1 MKKVFAVL
9 SVLLLF
15 GCTNP
20 SMERGFAKLNEA
32 MSDLVD
38 SFEAMNIPQI
48 TEDMSIIVADLQSI
62 ADGIQAYQEAMIEY
76 NNHILMYNEAL
87 LEYNDAMLAYADA
100 QTAAEEFLSTVGE
113 ITQEMLASLAKLRE
127 MSEAGNQWAE
137 VMLLLAEIKISL
149 NGVLAQVK
157 TLATKEQ
164 VAAIN
169 QMLQEMNNDL
179 DWYVSVQ
186 DFDYDGVLNFADKCP
201 NTPITQINEV
211 NADGCAPGET
221 PVESGSKI

>member
-9 SVLLLF
+9 SILLLF

-38 SFEAMNIPQI
+38 AFDAMNIPQM
-48 TEDMSIIVADLQSI
+48 TEDMTQIVADLQTI
-62 ADGIQAYQEAMIEY
+62 ADGLVAYQDAMIQY
-76 NNHILMYNEAL
+76 NAHLLMYNEAL

-127 MSEAGNQWAE
+127 MSEAGNEWANI
-137 VMLLLAEIKISL
+137 MLMIAEIKISL

-164 VAAIN
+164 VAQITA
-169 QMLQEMNNDL
+169 MLQQMNEDL
-179 DWYVSVQ
+179 DWYIAVQ
-186 DFDYDGVLNFADKCP
+186 DFDYDGVLNAFDKCP
-201 NTPITQINEV
+201 DTPITEINNV

-221 PVESGSKI
+221 PVSDD

>member
-48 TEDMSIIVADLQSI
+48 TEDMSTIVADLQSI

-113 ITQEMLASLAKLRE
+113 ITEEMLASLAKLRD
-127 MSEAGNQWAE
+127 MAEAGNEWANI
-137 VMLLLAEIKISL
+137 MLMIAEIKISL

-164 VAAIN
+164 VAQITA
-169 QMLQEMNNDL
+169 MLQQMNEDL
-179 DWYVSVQ
+179 DWYIAVQ
-186 DFDYDGVLNFADKCP
+186 DFDYDGVLNAFDKCP
-201 NTPITQINEV
+201 DTPLSEINNV

-221 PVESGSKI
+221 PVSDD

>member
-9 SVLLLF
+9 SVLTLF

-100 QTAAEEFLSTVGE
+100 QTAAEEFLSTIGE
-113 ITQEMLASLAKLRE
+113 ITQEMLASLAQLRD
-127 MSEAGNQWAE
+127 MAEAGNEWANI
-137 VMLLLAEIKISL
+137 MLMIAEIKISL

-164 VAAIN
+164 VAQITA
-169 QMLQEMNNDL
+169 MLQEMNEDL
-179 DWYVSVQ
+179 DWYIAVQ
-186 DFDYDGVLNFADKCP
+186 DFDYDGVLNAFDKCP
-201 NTPITQINEV
+201 DTPITEINNV

-221 PVESGSKI
+221 PVSDD

>member
-1 MKKVFAVL
+1 MKRVLIL
-9 SVLLLF
+9 SVFLVTF

-20 SMERGFAKLNEA
+20 SMERGFAQLNQA
-32 MSDLVD
+32 MSELVA
-38 SFEAMNIPQI
+38 SFDAMNIPQM
-48 TEDMSIIVADLQSI
+48 TEDMSQIVADLQSI
-62 ADGIQAYQEAMIEY
+62 ADGIAAYQEAMIEY
-76 NNHILMYNEAL
+76 NAHIMMYNEAL

-100 QTAAEEFLSTVGE
+100 QLAAEEFLATVGE
-113 ITQEMLASLAKLRE
+113 ITVEMLASLAKLRE
-127 MSEAGNQWAE
+127 MSEAGNEWANI
-137 VMLLLAEIKISL
+137 MLMIAEIKISL

-164 VAAIN
+164 VAQIAA
-169 QMLQEMNNDL
+169 MLEEMNTDL

-201 NTPITQINEV
+201 NTPITEINNV

-221 PVESGSKI
+221 PKGDD

>member
-38 SFEAMNIPQI
+38 SFEAINIPQI
-48 TEDMSIIVADLQSI
+48 TEDMSTIVADLQSI

-87 LEYNDAMLAYADA
+87 QEYNDAMLAYADA
-100 QTAAEEFLSTVGE
+100 QTAAEEFLATVGE
-113 ITQEMLASLAKLRE
+113 ITEEMLTSLATLRD
-127 MSEAGNQWAE
+127 MAEAGNEWANI
-137 VMLLLAEIKISL
+137 MLMIAEIKISL

-164 VAAIN
+164 VAQITA
-169 QMLQEMNNDL
+169 MLQEMNEDL
-179 DWYVSVQ
+179 DWYIAVQ
-186 DFDYDGVLNFADKCP
+186 DFDYDGVLNAFDKCP
-201 NTPITQINEV
+201 DTPITEINNV

-221 PVESGSKI
+221 PVSDD

>member
-48 TEDMSIIVADLQSI
+48 TEDMSTIVADLQSL

-113 ITQEMLASLAKLRE
+113 ITQEMLASLAQLRD
-127 MSEAGNQWAE
+127 MAEAGNEWANI
-137 VMLLLAEIKISL
+137 MLMIAEIKISL

-164 VAAIN
+164 VAQITA
-169 QMLQEMNNDL
+169 MLQEMNEDL
-179 DWYVSVQ
+179 DWYIAVQ
-186 DFDYDGVLNFADKCP
+186 DFDYDGVLNAFDKCP
-201 NTPITQINEV
+201 DTPITEINNV

-221 PVESGSKI
+221 PVSDD

>member
-20 SMERGFAKLNEA
+20 SMERGFARLNEE
-32 MSDLVD
+32 MKDLVAAFD
-38 SFEAMNIPQI
+38 ALNIPQMQ
-48 TEDMSIIVADLQSI
+48 EDMESIVADLTSI
-62 ADGIQAYQEAMIEY
+62 AEGIKAYQDAMIEY
-76 NNHILMYNEAL
+76 NAHIMMYNEAL
-87 LEYNDAMLAYADA
+87 QEYNDAMLSYVDA
-100 QTAAEEFLSTVGE
+100 QIAADEFLASVGE
-113 ITQEMLASLAKLRE
+113 ITQSMLGSLTKLRE

-169 QMLQEMNNDL
+169 NMLQEMNSDL
-179 DWYVSVQ
+179 DWYISIQ
-186 DFDYDGVLNFADKCP
+186 DFDYDGVMNGLDKCP
-201 NTPITQINEV
+201 NTPITEINNV
-211 NADGCAPGET
+211 NADGCAPDET
-221 PVESGSKI
+221 PEGS

>member
-20 SMERGFAKLNEA
+20 SMERGFAQLNEA
-32 MSDLVD
+32 MKDLVD
-38 SFEAMNIPQI
+38 SFDAMNIPQI
-48 TEDMSIIVADLQSI
+48 TEDMSAIVADLQSI
-62 ADGIQAYQEAMIEY
+62 ADGIEAYQEAMIEY

-100 QTAAEEFLSTVGE
+100 QTAAEEFLATVGE
-113 ITQEMLASLAKLRE
+113 ITEEMLASLAQLRD
-127 MSEAGNQWAE
+127 MAEAGNEWANI
-137 VMLLLAEIKISL
+137 MLMIAEIKISL

-164 VAAIN
+164 VAQITA
-169 QMLQEMNNDL
+169 MLQEMNEDL
-179 DWYVSVQ
+179 DWYIAVQ
-186 DFDYDGVLNFADKCP
+186 DFDYDGVLNAFDKCP
-201 NTPITQINEV
+201 DTPITEINNV

-221 PVESGSKI
+221 PVSDD

>member
-48 TEDMSIIVADLQSI
+48 TEDMSTIVADLQSI

-87 LEYNDAMLAYADA
+87 QEYNDAMLAYADA
-100 QTAAEEFLSTVGE
+100 QTAAEEFLATVGE
-113 ITQEMLASLAKLRE
+113 ITQEMLTSLATLRD
-127 MSEAGNQWAE
+127 MAEAGNEWANI
-137 VMLLLAEIKISL
+137 MLKICLLYTSPSPR
-149 NGVLAQVK
+149 
-157 TLATKEQ
+157 
-164 VAAIN
+164 
-169 QMLQEMNNDL
+169 DL
-179 DWYVSVQ
+179 STSRMPSS
-186 DFDYDGVLNFADKCP
+186 A
-201 NTPITQINEV
+201 
-211 NADGCAPGET
+211 
-221 PVESGSKI
+221 

>member
-9 SVLLLF
+9 SILLLF

-20 SMERGFAKLNEA
+20 SMERGFAQLNEA
-32 MSDLVD
+32 MSELVD
-38 SFEAMNIPQI
+38 AFDALDIPQM
-48 TEDMSIIVADLQSI
+48 TEDMTQIVADLQSI
-62 ADGIQAYQEAMIEY
+62 ADGIAAYQDAMIEY
-76 NNHILMYNEAL
+76 NAHLMMYNEAL

-100 QTAAEEFLSTVGE
+100 QIAADQFLASVGE
-113 ITQEMLASLAKLRE
+113 ITASMMSSLTKLRE
-127 MSEAGNQWAE
+127 MSESGNQWAE

-169 QMLQEMNNDL
+169 SMLQEMNNDL
-179 DWYVSVQ
+179 DWYVSIQ

-211 NADGCAPGET
+211 NADGCAPGEK
-221 PVESGSKI
+221 PVESGS

>member
-20 SMERGFAKLNEA
+20 SMERGFAQLNEA
-32 MSDLVD
+32 MKDLVD
-38 SFEAMNIPQI
+38 SFDAMNIPQI
-48 TEDMSIIVADLQSI
+48 TEDMSSIVADLQSI

-87 LEYNDAMLAYADA
+87 QEYNDAMLAYADA
-100 QTAAEEFLSTVGE
+100 QTAAEEFLATVGE
-113 ITQEMLASLAKLRE
+113 ITEEMLTSLATLRD
-127 MSEAGNQWAE
+127 MAEAGNEWANI
-137 VMLLLAEIKISL
+137 MLMIAEIKISL

-164 VAAIN
+164 VAQITA
-169 QMLQEMNNDL
+169 MLQEMNEDL
-179 DWYVSVQ
+179 DWYIAVQ
-186 DFDYDGVLNFADKCP
+186 DFDYDGVLNAFDKCP
-201 NTPITQINEV
+201 DTPITEINNV

-221 PVESGSKI
+221 PVSDD

>member
-9 SVLLLF
+9 SILLLF

-20 SMERGFAKLNEA
+20 SMERGFAQLNEA

-38 SFEAMNIPQI
+38 AFDAMNIPQM
-48 TEDMSIIVADLQSI
+48 TEDMTQIVADLQSI
-62 ADGIQAYQEAMIEY
+62 ADGLVAYQDAMIQY
-76 NNHILMYNEAL
+76 NAHLMMYNEAL

-100 QTAAEEFLSTVGE
+100 QIAADQFLASVGE
-113 ITQEMLASLAKLRE
+113 ITASMMSSLTKLRE

-221 PVESGSKI
+221 PVESGS

>member
-20 SMERGFAKLNEA
+20 SMERGFAQLNEA
-32 MSDLVD
+32 MKDLVD
-38 SFEAMNIPQI
+38 SFDAMNIPQI
-48 TEDMSIIVADLQSI
+48 TEDMSSIVADLQSI

-87 LEYNDAMLAYADA
+87 QEYNDAMLAYADA
-100 QTAAEEFLSTVGE
+100 QTAAEEFLATVGE
-113 ITQEMLASLAKLRE
+113 ITEEMLASLAQLRD
-127 MSEAGNQWAE
+127 MAEAGNEWANI
-137 VMLLLAEIKISL
+137 MLMIAEIKISL

-164 VAAIN
+164 VAQITA
-169 QMLQEMNNDL
+169 MLQEMNEDL
-179 DWYVSVQ
+179 DWYIAVQ
-186 DFDYDGVLNFADKCP
+186 DFDYDGVLNAFDKCP
-201 NTPITQINEV
+201 DTPITEINNV

-221 PVESGSKI
+221 PVSDD

>member
-48 TEDMSIIVADLQSI
+48 TEDMSAIVADLQSI
-62 ADGIQAYQEAMIEY
+62 ADGIQAYQDAMIEY

-100 QTAAEEFLSTVGE
+100 QTAAEEFLATVGE
-113 ITQEMLASLAKLRE
+113 ITQEMLTSLATLRD
-127 MSEAGNQWAE
+127 MAEAGNEWANI
-137 VMLLLAEIKISL
+137 MLMIAEIKISL

-164 VAAIN
+164 VAQITA
-169 QMLQEMNNDL
+169 MLQEMNEDL
-179 DWYVSVQ
+179 DWYIAVQ
-186 DFDYDGVLNFADKCP
+186 DFDYDGVLNAFDKCP
-201 NTPITQINEV
+201 DTPITEINNV

-221 PVESGSKI
+221 PVSDD

>member
-48 TEDMSIIVADLQSI
+48 TEDMSTIVADLQSI

-87 LEYNDAMLAYADA
+87 QEYNDAMLAYADA
-100 QTAAEEFLSTVGE
+100 QTAAEEFLATVGE
-113 ITQEMLASLAKLRE
+113 ITEEMLTSLATLRD
-127 MSEAGNQWAE
+127 MAEAGNEWANI
-137 VMLLLAEIKISL
+137 MLMIAEIKISL

-164 VAAIN
+164 VAQITA
-169 QMLQEMNNDL
+169 MLQEMNEDL
-179 DWYVSVQ
+179 DWYIAVQ
-186 DFDYDGVLNFADKCP
+186 DFDYDGVLNAFDKCP
-201 NTPITQINEV
+201 DTPITDINNV

-221 PVESGSKI
+221 PVSDD